1 MPNFYAVKKGYI
13 PGIYGTW
20 DECKEQV
27 NGFNRPI
34 FKKFSTVEDAQQ
46 FISSTVPRALR
57 TNRTSGTSGT
67 SGTTNYKANS
77 KISIQHKDYKFIE
90 SDYFT
95 LENAYPVSKWTVYNN
110 QYFIFTDGSFKNN
123 DEHFNSGLGV
133 FFGKNA
139 LNIKNIYNNKTNNQC
154 ELMAVNIAFEIII
167 KYVNEIIAN
176 NKTIN
181 IVSDSEY
188 TIKSCTQW
196 IKVWK
201 NNDWK
206 TKSGSNVK
214 NKDIMIAILNNM
226 AKLKM
231 INDSLHESKKV
242 KIKFTHIKSHQA
254 PTSKSG
260 YEFFIWEGNY
270 IADALAQ
277 NKI

>member
-1 MPNFYAVKKGYI
+1 MPNYYAVKKGYV

-20 DECKEQV
+20 DECKQQV
-27 NGFNRPI
+27 HGFNRPI
-34 FKKFSTVEDAQQ
+34 FKKFTTIDEAQA
-46 FISSTVPRALR
+46 FISSNTPRTTRTNSAKSPGSS
-57 TNRTSGTSGT
+57 TNRTSS
-67 SGTTNYKANS
+67 
-77 KISIQHKDYKFIE
+77 SIHYTDYNFVK

-95 LENAYPVSKWTVYNN
+95 LENSYPVSKWTVYND

-139 LNIKNIYNNKTNNQC
+139 LNVKNIYNNKTNNQC

-167 KYVNEIIAN
+167 KYVNDIVAN
-176 NKTIN
+176 NKPIN

-214 NKDIMIAILNNM
+214 NKDIMISILNNM

-231 INDSLHESKKV
+231 INDKLPETKKV
-242 KIKFTHIKSHQA
+242 KIKFTHIKSHQTPA
-254 PTSKSG
+254 SKSG
-260 YEFFIWEGNY
+260 YDFFIWEGNY